1 MSKSRMTLIVGL
13 LLTALVLVACGGGT
27 PEVRTET
34 VEVPVEVTRI
44 VTETVTEEVEVTR
57 IVEVEGQAQTETVTE
72 QVAVE
77 FAGGGDTLQTVL
89 DRGILKCGGNATLAG
104 FGFLDPDTNQFS
116 GFDID
121 YCAAVAAAVFGDKNA
136 FEVTATTGTS
146 RFPTLQSGEVDVLI
160 RNTTWTISRDTS
172 LGFDFNPVTF
182 YDGQGMMVRADS
194 GIESLEDMAGS
205 TICVQAGTTTEKN
218 LADVF
223 RALDIEFTPAVFP
236 DNPATTDAYK
246 AGNCDGL
253 TTDKSG
259 LVSIR
264 VNQLDD
270 PSAHVIL
277 DVTMSKEPLGPLTR
291 HGDNNWN
298 DIVSWTV
305 YCTFQAEESGVT
317 SENVDEMLNSDDPT
331 IQNLLGVTGDLGQAM
346 GLNNDF
352 CYQVIKQV
360 GNYAEIYNRNLG
372 PDTPFNLPR
381 GLNSQ
386 WTDGGLLYSPPF
398 R

>member
-1 MSKSRMTLIVGL
+1 MLKKRLSMMLGL
-13 LLTALVLVACGGGT
+13 VALLALAACGGE
-27 PEVRTET
+27 PQVVTET
-34 VEVPVEVTRI
+34 VEVPVEVEVTR
-44 VTETVTEEVEVTR
+44 VVTEEVEVEVTR
-57 IVEVEGQAQTETVTE
+57 VVEVEGEMETATE

-77 FAGGGDTLQTVL
+77 FSGGGDTLQTVL
-89 DRGILKCGGNATLAG
+89 DRGYLKCGGNATLAG
-104 FGFLDPDTNQFS
+104 FGFLDPDTNEFS
-116 GFDID
+116 GFDVD
-121 YCAAVAAAVFGDKNA
+121 FCAAVAAAVFGDATA
-136 FEVTATTGTS
+136 FEVTPTTGTS

-160 RNTTWTISRDTS
+160 RNTTWTVSRDTS

-182 YDGQGMMVRADS
+182 YDGQGMIVRADS
-194 GIESLEDMAGS
+194 GIETLEDMAGA
-205 TICVQAGTTTEKN
+205 TVCVQAGTTTEKN
-218 LADVF
+218 LTDVF
-223 RALDIEFTPAVFP
+223 RALDVEFTPAVFP
-236 DNPATTDAYK
+236 DNPSTTEAYK
-246 AGNCDGL
+246 SGNCDGL

-270 PSAHVIL
+270 PEAHVIL

-305 YCTFQAEESGVT
+305 NCTIQAEESGID
-317 SENVDEMLNSDDPT
+317 SSNVDAGLNSDDPT
-331 IQNLLGVTGDLGQAM
+331 VQNLLGVTGDLGQAM

-352 CYQVIKQV
+352 CYQVISQV
-360 GNYAEIYNRNLG
+360 GNYGEIYDRNLG

-381 GLNSQ
+381 GLNEQ
-386 WTDGGLLYSPPF
+386 YYNGGLLYAPPF

>member
-1 MSKSRMTLIVGL
+1 MSKVRLTVIAV
-13 LLTALVLVACGGGT
+13 LLTALFALAACSQ
-27 PEVRTET
+27 PEPQT
-34 VEVPVEVTRI
+34 VEVPVEVEVTR
-44 VTETVTEEVEVTR
+44 VVEVEVTR
-57 IVEVEGQAQTETVTE
+57 VVEVEVEGEAQTETVTE

-89 DRGILKCGGNATLAG
+89 DRGFLKCGGNATLAG
-104 FGFLDPDTNQFS
+104 FGFLDPDTNEFS
-116 GFDID
+116 GFDVD
-121 YCAAVAAAVFGDKNA
+121 FCSAVAAAVLGDSSA
-136 FEVTATTGTS
+136 FEVTPTTGTS

-160 RNTTWTISRDTS
+160 RNTTWTITRDTA

-194 GIESLEDMAGS
+194 GIETLEDMAGA
-205 TICVQAGTTTEKN
+205 TVCVQAGTTTEKN
-218 LADVF
+218 LSDVF

-236 DNPATTDAYK
+236 DNPSTTEAY
-246 AGNCDGL
+246 ASGACDGI

-264 VNQLDD
+264 VNQLDVPED
-270 PSAHVIL
+270 HVIL

-298 DIVSWTV
+298 DIVTWTV
-305 YCTFQAEESGVT
+305 NCTIEAEESGVT
-317 SENVDEMLNSDDPT
+317 SANVDEMLGSDNPT
-331 IQNLLGVTGDLGQAM
+331 IQNLLGVTGDLGQAL

-352 CYQVIKQV
+352 CYQVISQV
-360 GNYAEIYNRNLG
+360 GNYGEIYDRNLG

-381 GLNSQ
+381 GLNQ
-386 WTDGGLLYSPPF
+386 QYTDGGLLYSPPF

>member
-1 MSKSRMTLIVGL
+1 MNKTRLMIILGL
-13 LLTALVLVACGGGT
+13 LLAAFLAACGGE
-27 PEVRTET
+27 PQVVTET
-34 VEVPVEVTRI
+34 VEIPVEVTRV
-44 VTETVTEEVEVTR
+44 VTQEVEVEVTR
-57 IVEVEGQAQTETVTE
+57 IVEVEGQASTVTE
-72 QVAVE
+72 QVPVAVT
-77 FAGGGDTLQTVL
+77 FAEGGDTLKTVQG
-89 DRGILKCGGNATLAG
+89 RGSLKCGGNASLGG

-116 GFDID
+116 GFDVD
-121 YCAAVAAAVFGDKNA
+121 FCAAIAAAVFGDSSK
-136 FEVTATTGTS
+136 FELTPTTGTS

-160 RNTTWTISRDTS
+160 RNTTWTLSRDTS
-172 LGFDFNPVTF
+172 LGFDFGPVTF
-182 YDGQGMMVRADS
+182 FDGQGMMVRADS
-194 GIESLEDMAGS
+194 GITTLEDMAGS

-223 RALDIEFTPAVFP
+223 RALDIQFTPAVFP
-236 DNPATTDAYK
+236 DNPSTTEAYK
-246 AGNCDGL
+246 SGQCDGL

-264 VNQLDD
+264 INQLDVPED
-270 PSAHVIL
+270 HVIL

-298 DIVSWTV
+298 DIVSWVT

-317 SENVDEMLNSDDPT
+317 SANVDEMLGSDDPT
-331 IQNLLGVTGDLGQAM
+331 IQNLLGVVGDLGQAM
-346 GLNNDF
+346 GISNDF

-360 GNYAEIYNRNLG
+360 GNYGEIYDRNLG

-381 GLNSQ
+381 GLNEQ
-386 WTDGGLLYSPPF
+386 YYNGGLIYSVPF